1 VRVGGWFGD
10 GSAGVA
16 HDGVL
21 PTIAY
26 ILLAYPTPFR
36 YTDMTTWTIILRSLP
51 PASLFPLSL
60 LFLLLPPPSLV
71 YTSSPYSPPSTSPR
85 FPLPP
90 PAALSPPLGPANTYL
105 SSSWL
110 AAIPP
115 ECTGEQCSHISAAG
129 SGRGAGE

>member
-1 VRVGGWFGD
+1 MRVGGWFGD

-51 PASLFPLSL
+51 PGSLFPFPSS
-60 LFLLLPPPSLV
+60 FSFSLPPPRV

-85 FPLPP
+85 FPFPP

-115 ECTGEQCSHISAAG
+115 ECTGEQYSYVSA
-129 SGRGAGE
+129 GRGAGE